1 MCGCGLVGGS
11 FLGSGEGC
19 GRPIRGIH
27 TLGDW
32 PVVPTG
38 EVNKGE
44 GVGGDKGRA
53 PPQGDRPVA
62 PTGEWDKGEEGGGD
76 GRSRTVAQEDGDA
89 CIDGCCPRQRMFHIE
104 AGFATAPCF

>member
-1 MCGCGLVGGS
+1 MGVEMILPDVGPGNKRGLGFSCGGRVCGCGLVGGS

-19 GRPIRGIH
+19 GRPIRGVH

-38 EVNKGE
+38 EVDKGE
-44 GVGGDKGRA
+44 G
-53 PPQGDRPVA
+53 
-62 PTGEWDKGEEGGGD
+62 GGGD

-89 CIDGCCPRQRMFHIE
+89 CTDG
-104 AGFATAPCF
+104 